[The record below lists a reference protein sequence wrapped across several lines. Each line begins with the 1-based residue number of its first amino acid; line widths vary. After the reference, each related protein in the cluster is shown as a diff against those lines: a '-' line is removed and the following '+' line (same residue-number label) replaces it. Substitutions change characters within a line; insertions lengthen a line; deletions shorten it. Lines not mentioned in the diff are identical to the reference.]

1 MFACATSLS
10 CFWITLRMLHA
21 IFRGLSTYLIN
32 SLHSTLHISNRCWRA
47 VVLLLGVCNLR
58 RRLAWL
64 RQNTLATWG
73 TVSQEKT
80 VVLSDF
86 VQISAHQWQVKINAW
101 FFCRADK
108 APKKSAGVNATLS
121 IICWYEDI
129 SLKNVDVVF
138 KMLIDL
144 IAFVFFRRN
153 KAYWRLQIS

>member
-10 CFWITLRMLHA
+10 CLWITRWMLHA
-21 IFRGLSTYLIN
+21 IFRGLSTYLIA

-47 VVLLLGVCNLR
+47 VVLMYYVLLLCVCNLR

-64 RQNTLATWG
+64 RQNILATWG
-73 TVSQEKT
+73 TVSREKT

-108 APKKSAGVNATLS
+108 APTNFVVVTATLS
-121 IICWYEDI
+121 KVCWYEDI
-129 SLKNVDVVF
+129 SLKNVDVCKSRPHCNCF
-138 KMLIDL
+138 
-144 IAFVFFRRN
+144 A
-153 KAYWRLQIS
+153 QT